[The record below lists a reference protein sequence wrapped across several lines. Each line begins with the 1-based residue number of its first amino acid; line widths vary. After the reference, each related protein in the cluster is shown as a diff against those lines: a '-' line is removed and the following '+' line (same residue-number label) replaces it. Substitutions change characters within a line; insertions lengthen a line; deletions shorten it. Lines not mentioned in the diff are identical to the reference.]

1 MHNTA
6 PFLEKETHKFQ
17 WNFKI
22 QTDYQISTRQPD
34 LIIINTK
41 MTTSKIVDFADHR
54 VKLKEN
60 EKKNKYIDLAF
71 LNGKKNRA

>member
-1 MHNTA
+1 
-6 PFLEKETHKFQ
+6 
-17 WNFKI
+17 
-22 QTDYQISTRQPD
+22 
-34 LIIINTK
+34 

-71 LNGKKNRA
+71 LNGKKK